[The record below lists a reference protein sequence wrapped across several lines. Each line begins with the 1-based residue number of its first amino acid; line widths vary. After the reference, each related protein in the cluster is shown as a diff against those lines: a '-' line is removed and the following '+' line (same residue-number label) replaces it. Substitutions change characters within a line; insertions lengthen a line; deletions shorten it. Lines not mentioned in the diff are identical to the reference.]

1 MVNVLKRTRA
11 SKVVVVVQIFKKA
24 RKIENCSEFTMEVM
38 LRKSLLPETTKT
50 QANENFMASKHNF
63 NANFGVFWGNFIK
76 ILNKAHGLKCF
87 RDFFEIKH
95 NKILFILAYSQC
107 HTS

>member
-11 SKVVVVVQIFKKA
+11 SKVVVVVKIFKKA

-38 LRKSLLPETTKT
+38 LRKSLLPEITKT

-63 NANFGVFWGNFIK
+63 NAHFGVFWGNFIK